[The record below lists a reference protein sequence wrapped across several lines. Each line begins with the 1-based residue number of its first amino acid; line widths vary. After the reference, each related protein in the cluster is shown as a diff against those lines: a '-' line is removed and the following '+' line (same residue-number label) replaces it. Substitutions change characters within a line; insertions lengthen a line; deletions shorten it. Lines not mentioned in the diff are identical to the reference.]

1 MNHQSIVFTRDYL
14 QSAPE
19 REKQTRIDEIV
30 NSFRNEL
37 YNAAKMGKQSYMYV
51 RPQKRNGPHISFP
64 PPPQASEVTD
74 DELIAGLF
82 ARFPGCKIY
91 YEEQWVN
98 VSSDT
103 RTLKKGIVIDWSN

>member
-37 YNAAKMGKQSYMYV
+37 YNAAKMGKKSYMYV
-51 RPQKRNGPHISFP
+51 RPQKTTGVNSWP
-64 PPPQASEVTD
+64 PPPEITD
-74 DELIAGLF
+74 DEVIAGLF
-82 ARFPGCKIY
+82 ERFPGCKIY